1 MHQFLLSPEDEH
13 LRGLGWYVT
22 SQKYIRRNLGAG
34 RYELL
39 HRVISG
45 AVDGQFVDHINGDP
59 SDNRRENL
67 RICTHAENMMNRKMH
82 KSNAIGIK
90 GVYQNRNKFRAQ
102 IRVNGKVYRLGSFC
116 TPQDAG
122 AAYLAAAS
130 KLHGEFVR
138 QS

>member
-1 MHQFLLSPEDEH
+1 VFNRKIKAARLAWL
-13 LRGLGWYVT
+13 VT
-22 SQKYIRRNLGAG
+22 TGEWPKG
-34 RYELL
+34 E
-39 HRVISG
+39 
-45 AVDGQFVDHINGDP
+45 VDHINGDP